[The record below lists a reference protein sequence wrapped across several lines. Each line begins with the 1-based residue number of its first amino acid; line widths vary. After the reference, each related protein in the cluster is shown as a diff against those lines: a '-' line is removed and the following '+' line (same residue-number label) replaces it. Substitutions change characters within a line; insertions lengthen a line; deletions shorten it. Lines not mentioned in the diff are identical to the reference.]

1 MLCITFKVFSFLK
14 IILQRMTNVLL
25 DNVCSISGSRARLP
39 CGCCSDL
46 VPRDINNQPTNQ
58 PAMIIL
64 RKGGA
69 AGDVFP
75 SSSREGGSDPD
86 IPFSSNQITPSSLYP
101 LHPTLLTQGAA
112 EGLGKGNLVVF
123 IEILCIIL
131 FWLSS

>member
-1 MLCITFKVFSFLK
+1 MSKNDLWFALHY
-14 IILQRMTNVLL
+14 
-25 DNVCSISGSRARLP
+25 VCSISASRARLP

-101 LHPTLLTQGAA
+101 LHPTLLTQGVP
-112 EGLGKGNLVVF
+112 EDLGKGNPVVF
-123 IEILCIIL
+123 IEILCITL
-131 FWLSS
+131 FWSITHIVFKDVDRSNRI

>member
-1 MLCITFKVFSFLK
+1 MAYCIMFVPFPHQGQGCLAAAAQ
-14 IILQRMTNVLL
+14 ILFPET
-25 DNVCSISGSRARLP
+25 STTS
-39 CGCCSDL
+39 
-46 VPRDINNQPTNQ
+46 QPTNQ

-101 LHPTLLTQGAA
+101 LHPTLLTQSVP
-112 EGLGKGNLVVF
+112 E
-123 IEILCIIL
+123 EIQ
-131 FWLSS
+131 

>member
-1 MLCITFKVFSFLK
+1 MFV
-14 IILQRMTNVLL
+14 
-25 DNVCSISGSRARLP
+25 ISPISASRARLP

-101 LHPTLLTQGAA
+101 LHPTVLTQGVP
-112 EGLGKGNLVVF
+112 GVVK
-123 IEILCIIL
+123 EILQRSL
-131 FWLSS
+131 NYHRSKYVG